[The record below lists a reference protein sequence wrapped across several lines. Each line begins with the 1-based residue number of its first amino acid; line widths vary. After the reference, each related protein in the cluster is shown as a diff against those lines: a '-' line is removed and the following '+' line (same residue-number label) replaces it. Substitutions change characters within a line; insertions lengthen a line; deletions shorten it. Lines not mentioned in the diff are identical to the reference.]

1 MNGRSPHGDGLCAK
15 HDAVSVQCDS
25 DVWEGGRGGDKRKTG
40 VAVWMVLAE
49 WVGYRNR
56 RTRGCSEF
64 FLGFFHTRAI
74 RIRTYHRL
82 LLSTLYPLPFA
93 LYGAQES
100 NAQKRAWPY
109 RTPNQPNL
117 ENPSLRFVLYCRR
130 RSWQRA
136 RCRRLC
142 QRALSGPSI
151 AIAIARGSRR
161 WRRMI
166 VSSGTIMT
174 GESPNRTKKTL
185 LSASFPVPNRI
196 QRNVPTTTSSLP
208 GSSSPCWG
216 SA

>member
-1 MNGRSPHGDGLCAK
+1 MLCLFPRLFFIHVPYAYVPYAYVPQT
-15 HDAVSVQCDS
+15 AV
-25 DVWEGGRGGDKRKTG
+25 
-40 VAVWMVLAE
+40 
-49 WVGYRNR
+49 
-56 RTRGCSEF
+56 
-64 FLGFFHTRAI
+64 
-74 RIRTYHRL
+74 
-82 LLSTLYPLPFA
+82 YPLPFTLCPLRCA
-93 LYGAQES
+93 RV
-100 NAQKRAWPY
+100 KRAE
-109 RTPNQPNL
+109 TGLALPNAKPT
-117 ENPSLRFVLYCRR
+117 ESRESLAPIRSLLLRR

-151 AIAIARGSRR
+151 AIARGSRR
-161 WRRMI
+161 WRPMI

-196 QRNVPTTTSSLP
+196 QPNVPTTTSSLP